1 MATEQELHQ
10 GLYDAV
16 VDMDEEQSAELA
28 SEVVKAGYDAYAAIE
43 QGLSKGMDKV
53 GELYEQE
60 EYFIPELLL
69 CSDAMYAGIDILK
82 PHIVREETRV
92 QHKVVIGV
100 VEGDTHDIGKNLVK
114 IMLESAGFEVI
125 DLGRDI
131 KAQAFIDAAE
141 ENGAEIIALS
151 TLMTTAMPSMQEVVE
166 LLEKQDKRDKYK
178 VLIGGGP
185 ISPNFAKKIRADA
198 YASTAAE
205 AARIAKDF
213 AAAEEAALQSA

>member
-1 MATEQELHQ
+1 M
-10 GLYDAV
+10 
-16 VDMDEEQSAELA
+16 
-28 SEVVKAGYDAYAAIE
+28 
-43 QGLSKGMDKV
+43 
-53 GELYEQE
+53 
-60 EYFIPELLL
+60 
-69 CSDAMYAGIDILK
+69 
-82 PHIVREETRV
+82 
-92 QHKVVIGV
+92 
-100 VEGDTHDIGKNLVK
+100 K